1 MQYTKLPGFVSFL
14 DVFCLFSPQDPMNG
28 LLNPDDYEKGQ
39 SPTQHD
45 AFNDA
50 FDAATEALRRPG
62 IEQSLRA
69 V

>member
-1 MQYTKLPGFVSFL
+1 
-14 DVFCLFSPQDPMNG
+14 MNG

-45 AFNDA
+45 AFDDA

-69 V
+69 VWSTWWTLKGLDCLG